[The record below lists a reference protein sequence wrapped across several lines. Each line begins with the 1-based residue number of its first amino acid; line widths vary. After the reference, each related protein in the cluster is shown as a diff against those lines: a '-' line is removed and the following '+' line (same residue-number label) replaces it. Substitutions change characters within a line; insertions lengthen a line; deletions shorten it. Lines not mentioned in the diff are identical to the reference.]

1 MFATHSAGL
10 NLKSEHEPAP
20 ENEQVIDFN
29 CRAVE
34 VHENEKGQGEDGVRD
49 DVHLDTPDGISE
61 EDLPKSTPIS
71 LLRSSKLLTL
81 AVTANRV
88 DAIDTVLSPIHP
100 SQRSFLLEPSLDFP
114 PFSVLHDRDIGEVTD
129 PETGEALSTQPP
141 EPPLLTACLA
151 GSVEAASVLLNFG
164 ASPQC
169 VLSLKSLKPMI
180 LKQSF
185 GGEIV
190 RILGNDDAERFL
202 LFLKS
207 GFGTREL
214 AMVLVP
220 GFGVGGGEKGGEE
233 GVFEFIKTIQA
244 NECLRVFRE
253 HLTSEKEGAGGKGK
267 YRVGRWRNVMLPPG
281 PHNELHE
288 VQLLESTLKGTY
300 NDMLTEVSIVSELIK
315 GGAKGLVENVK
326 CIKGEMDECDVEFG
340 REMDILEG
348 LLERFDRHIDD
359 EVRID
364 DSTSERL
371 IGFRYTVIERNGE
384 LVSVDVTEQECKE
397 KVENMMRFS
406 DEASSLDIQSVM
418 ESLVEDGWKKVKE
431 IRREIENLAQEIAH
445 QDEGLDQTGL
455 KGALKHYRNLRDE
468 ARLMSERNRVIRIHQ
483 QRLERELELLDVGF
497 YDRSDRVQ
505 GNGGRRDGGVQH
517 LGRRRNSEELGSQHA
532 LPSPVVLPPTTVI
545 REGLDSHKEELRAQ
559 EENGPGGE
567 TIWQIILRLFLGFE
581 FEEQEE
587 HSGRDEKRRDLNTG
601 EGSEGYTEVK
611 AGDVLIL

>member
-1 MFATHSAGL
+1 
-10 NLKSEHEPAP
+10 
-20 ENEQVIDFN
+20 
-29 CRAVE
+29 
-34 VHENEKGQGEDGVRD
+34 
-49 DVHLDTPDGISE
+49 
-61 EDLPKSTPIS
+61 
-71 LLRSSKLLTL
+71 
-81 AVTANRV
+81 
-88 DAIDTVLSPIHP
+88 
-100 SQRSFLLEPSLDFP
+100 
-114 PFSVLHDRDIGEVTD
+114 
-129 PETGEALSTQPP
+129 
-141 EPPLLTACLA
+141 
-151 GSVEAASVLLNFG
+151 
-164 ASPQC
+164 
-169 VLSLKSLKPMI
+169 MI

-220 GFGVGGGEKGGEE
+220 GFGVGGGEKGGED
-233 GVFEFIKTIQA
+233 GVLDFIKNIEA
-244 NECLRVFRE
+244 NKCERVFME
-253 HLTSEKEGAGGKGK
+253 HSTNGTEGSEGEGS
-267 YRVGRWRNVMLPPG
+267 YRVGGWRNVVLPPG

-359 EVRID
+359 ETRID
-364 DSTSERL
+364 DATSERL
-371 IGFRYTVIERNGE
+371 IDFRYTVIERNGE
-384 LVSVDVTEQECKE
+384 LVSVDITEQECKE
-397 KVENMMRFS
+397 KVENTMRFS
-406 DEASSLDIQSVM
+406 DEDSSLDVQSVM
-418 ESLVEDGWKKVKE
+418 ETLVENGWKKVKE
-431 IRREIENLAQEIAH
+431 IKSEIVNLAQEITH

-483 QRLERELELLDVGF
+483 QRIERELELLDVGF

-505 GNGGRRDGGVQH
+505 GNSGRRDGGTQQ
-517 LGRRRNSEELGSQHA
+517 LGRRSNSAEMGSHYT
-532 LPSPVVLPPTTVI
+532 LPSPDVLPPTSVI
-545 REGLDSHKEELRAQ
+545 REGLDSHKNELRAP
-559 EENGPGGE
+559 EEECGQGGE

-581 FEEQEE
+581 IEEQEE
-587 HSGRDEKRRDLNTG
+587 YPEHDEKRRDLNLVEG
-601 EGSEGYTEVK
+601 GSEGVK
-611 AGDVLIL
+611 AGDVLIV